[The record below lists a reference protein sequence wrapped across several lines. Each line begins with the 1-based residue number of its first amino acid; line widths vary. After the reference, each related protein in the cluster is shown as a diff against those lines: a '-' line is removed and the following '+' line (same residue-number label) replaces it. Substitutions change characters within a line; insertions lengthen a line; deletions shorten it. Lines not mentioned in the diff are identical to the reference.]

1 MPRVEACAHTKLSQ
15 NVLFDV
21 SINALPRADCTSAIA
36 TYNTYPEPVND
47 KHVVPYKT
55 MKLAARANN
64 GTTERTW
71 YDEVADTARPNH
83 PRPLSFVHFGPRR
96 LILTAT

>member
-15 NVLFDV
+15 NVLSDV

-47 KHVVPYKT
+47 KHIVPYKAK
-55 MKLAARANN
+55 KLAARASI
-64 GTTERTW
+64 GTTERIP
-71 YDEVADTARPNH
+71 YDEVAGTARPNH
-83 PRPLSFVHFGPRR
+83 QRPLSSVHYGPRR